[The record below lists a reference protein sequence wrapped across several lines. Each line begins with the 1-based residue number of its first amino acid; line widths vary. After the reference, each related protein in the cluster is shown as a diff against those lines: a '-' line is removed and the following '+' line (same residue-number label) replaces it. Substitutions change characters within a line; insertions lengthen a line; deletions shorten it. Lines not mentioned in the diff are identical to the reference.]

1 MSTTFNQV
9 KESNLKL
16 LKQYA
21 PIVDRVHGSN
31 HPEFHDVLKTFNNL
45 TKKIDAAGIKR
56 PDLNNEFAELREITS
71 NYKIPNDVCDTFR
84 AVYNMLEELDR
95 AYLG

>member
-16 LKQYA
+16 LKQYV
-21 PIVDRVHGSN
+21 PIVDRVHGDN

-45 TKKIDAAGIKR
+45 KDKIDAAGQDK
-56 PDLNNEFAELREITS
+56 PDLNKEFGELREITS

-84 AVYNMLEELDR
+84 AVYNMLSELDN
-95 AYLG
+95 AYQD